1 MDQALW
7 LRIYVVLIVLIIPST
22 LFLLINIF
30 ILMHARSSRRRVAP
44 TTTTNPAMLS
54 SHRDIRLTKR
64 MLILLLIFLFGWSP
78 VYIVFSIQ
86 NSYSIWVEVLKLVAA
101 FGLLGE
107 IINLFLFNRKVSLF
121 LKNKFLN

>member
-1 MDQALW
+1 MNQALW
-7 LRIYVVLIVLIIPST
+7 LRIYIVLIVLIIPST

-30 ILMHARSSRRRVAP
+30 ILMHARSSKRRVAP
-44 TTTTNPAMLS
+44 TTTTANQTMLTT
-54 SHRDIRLTKR
+54 HRDIRLTKR

-78 VYIVFSIQ
+78 VYILFSIQ

-121 LKNKFLN
+121 L

>member
-1 MDQALW
+1 MNQALW
-7 LRIYVVLIVLIIPST
+7 LRIYILLIVLIIPST
-22 LFLLINIF
+22 LFFLINIF
-30 ILMHARSSRRRVAP
+30 ILMHARSSRQRVAP
-44 TTTTNPAMLS
+44 TNPAMLT